1 LDVSIAAEAFICNTT
16 FTLANVE
23 LIGNRNVGVSVAM
36 MVSMYANEAVPIN
49 ASGIIMTGLNVW
61 NNSGNGALQF
71 YLPPRPTTLKSYLR
85 MCTLSGVLSGDG
97 GGARI
102 WMSGLL
108 PTAFVVTVDNSSF
121 IGNVGGC
128 VLRRS
133 FCYVLAWQRVRVI

>member
-1 LDVSIAAEAFICNTT
+1 MDVSIAAEAFICNTT

-71 YLPPRPTTLKSYLR
+71 YLPPRPNFEE
-85 MCTLSGVLSGDG
+85 
-97 GGARI
+97 
-102 WMSGLL
+102 L
-108 PTAFVVTVDNSSF
+108 PA
-121 IGNVGGC
+121 NVHP
-128 VLRRS
+128 VRRV
-133 FCYVLAWQRVRVI
+133 FR